1 MNAVDITGLKYNYAD
16 GTEALN
22 DINLKIER
30 NKKTAILGSNGSGK
44 TTLIYHL
51 NGIFLPQQ
59 GQVTVMGFPLLKENI
74 SKIRQQVGLLF
85 DNPDNQLF
93 STTVFND
100 IAFGPRNLKLGEEEV
115 LSRTFKAMQM
125 VNIEGLKDKPPY
137 NLSLGQKKKV
147 AIAGLLAMEPEMLV
161 CDEPFSGLDPY
172 STCQMVDILNDLN
185 IKGATLILSTHDV
198 NLAYTWADQVIIMKE
213 GEILAAGEV
222 ELLTDRELMI
232 QGYLEVPML
241 ADIFEGTGF
250 SPRSPEEAAVIIRS
264 CMPIE
269 KNKN

>member
-1 MNAVDITGLKYNYAD
+1 MNAVNITGLTYNYID
-16 GTEALN
+16 GTEALK
-22 DINLKIER
+22 DIHLKIER

-59 GQVTVMGFPLLKENI
+59 GQVEVMGFPVKKETLP
-74 SKIRQQVGLLF
+74 KIRQQVGLLF

-100 IAFGPRNLKLGEEEV
+100 IAFGPRNLKLKEEEV
-115 LSRTFKAMQM
+115 LFRTLRAMKV

-172 STCQMVDILNDLN
+172 STCQMVKILDNLN
-185 IKGATLILSTHDV
+185 LKGATLILSTHDV
-198 NLAYTWADQVIIMKE
+198 NLAFTWADQVIIMKE
-213 GEILAAGEV
+213 GKVLAAGGV
-222 ELLTDRELMI
+222 ELLIDRELMLKAL
-232 QGYLEVPML
+232 LEVPML
-241 ADIFEGTGF
+241 AEIFQDTGF
-250 SPRSPEEAAVIIRS
+250 HPRNAKEAAEIIKRNVF
-264 CMPIE
+264 
-269 KNKN
+269 KKT